1 MLMPKMT
8 LRFTLWRWPTPLP
21 STPLPLIT
29 LYAIWKKLL
38 SCEPLRFQGSSILT
52 ASIITAKPA
61 QTSPILFL
69 TSYWAVAF
77 QRQQTNTKG
86 HTAKECTEEGILT
99 SSHQQNQCLRPP
111 HGTRGLGHD
120 QNLNTRTFSEEKSLL
135 SRKIQCRSPLSYPT
149 ING

>member
-38 SCEPLRFQGSSILT
+38 SCEPLRFQGSFILT

-86 HTAKECTEEGILT
+86 HTAKECTEERILT

-111 HGTRGLGHD
+111 TEPED
-120 QNLNTRTFSEEKSLL
+120 WDMTRTWTPERFQKRRVCCPERSSAEAPYHILL
-135 SRKIQCRSPLSYPT
+135 
-149 ING
+149 